1 MKGLTRTACLA
12 LLLAPGIAAAADYGC
27 EYVNFGEEVTKMYPN
42 VLEACQGVT
51 TKNDMPYAK
60 FTGEVVSANKE
71 QVVVDFLNRKDK
83 AVSRVTFAVKNPDTT
98 ISVNGKPTKVSRLEK
113 GTRANFYMLHNKWGL
128 YASPNGETLTILSR
142 EDPPK

>member
-1 MKGLTRTACLA
+1 MKGIARTACLA
-12 LLLAPGIAAAADYGC
+12 VLLVPGLAAAADYGC

-51 TKNDMPYAK
+51 TKNDQPYAK

-71 QVVVDFLNRKDK
+71 QVVVNFLDKKDK
-83 AVSRVTFAVKNPDTT
+83 PLSRVTFAVKNPDNT
-98 ISVNGKPTKVSRLEK
+98 IKVNGKPVQVSRLEK

-128 YASPNGETLTILSR
+128 YATPDGEALTILSR
-142 EDPPK
+142 EDPK